1 MNSSWPPTCGWR
13 QGIRSSIR
21 AKSRPSFPGGGAT
34 IRFVREAGWGNAMR
48 YMLTGRDW
56 RADEAYRMGLVQ
68 ELAAPGQQLDR
79 ATDLA
84 KQIAAAAPLGVRAT
98 LASAHRSF
106 NEGEKAALAAL
117 QP

>member
-1 MNSSWPPTCGWR
+1 
-13 QGIRSSIR
+13 
-21 AKSRPSFPGGGAT
+21 
-34 IRFVREAGWGNAMR
+34 MR

-84 KQIAAAAPLGVRAT
+84 KQIGAAAPLGVRAT

-117 QP
+117 QPEFGRLFRSEDRQEYLRALREKRTPIFNGR